1 MGRSTPSNSIGLER
15 HLLRALGR
23 DAIKE
28 YVQPCNEVSLD
39 SCVLVDEPEFNRLGL
54 TDIAIG
60 LASSPPAFVL
70 TADLPLDVHL
80 SAVGV
85 EVENFTHTRQDSWSK

>member
-1 MGRSTPSNSIGLER
+1 
-15 HLLRALGR
+15 LLRALGR